1 MTLILRLLSIAVL
14 LGMAAMALC
23 QYTSSQW
30 PTTIGVV
37 QRASSGSRD
46 LVLFG
51 TKARFT
57 YTYEVAGTTYFSQRV
72 GFVSQSTSVPVVGSN
87 VPRQLRE
94 GDQVNVHYLPFLP
107 SFSLL
112 VPGISP
118 SLLWWGIVAGLISI
132 TLWILS
138 HLAREPMF

>member
-1 MTLILRLLSIAVL
+1 M
-14 LGMAAMALC
+14 
-23 QYTSSQW
+23 
-30 PTTIGVV
+30 
-37 QRASSGSRD
+37 
-46 LVLFG
+46 LFG

-57 YTYEVAGTTYFSQRV
+57 YTYEVGGTTYFGQRV
-72 GFVSQSTSVPVVGSN
+72 GFVSQSTSVPVLGSS

-94 GDQVNVHYLPFLP
+94 GDQVNVYYLSFLP

-118 SLLWWGIVAGLISI
+118 SLMWWGIVAGLISI

-138 HLAREPMF
+138 YLAREPMF